1 LLPFWHL
8 AEIQTHANKES
19 LEEAL
24 KSLPEKYA
32 EVYEVAVKRIIE
44 QTRTSFSGVE
54 ILGTVLHAKRRLTVC
69 ELQHALAFRVGDT
82 SLDSLPDRWI
92 EKGDLTKRTCGLVV
106 IRDDEVQ
113 LAHQTVHQYLL
124 YHKGVYA
131 EHFEGKEK
139 KLTNLCLHYI
149 QLPTFQEMSNSEAE
163 RDSKHPFLQY
173 AVRYVGHHAAACIAM
188 DRDDGVLPSLLD
200 LVNKKDQLP
209 LGTLQLVAA
218 KVMQRPN
225 AGRIDRWRRA
235 LSSLHLAVIWH
246 MNAAVESLLTA
257 NPMDIDLRTE
267 GDKDETPLHVAARSA
282 NVAAVKMLLD
292 KGANVHAINYSGKT
306 ALDMVM
312 LRPYTQVQTKL
323 HEDSDFGNFLV
334 TLLLLRITVTDRDNE
349 PPPESKIDRAAF
361 EHGRRS
367 QRSFLKEVFEESD
380 SERHKLEKQNSTAL
394 ILSNAVQMNITDEE
408 EEIALMLIR
417 KEIDM
422 DGIRHAMETPL
433 QLAAIYGRLTIVSE
447 LLGRGANPFIDRVL
461 GWVASELAEQRGT
474 DDIYRLIKQREEDLV
489 RMENAQ
495 TDEEAK
501 LSMRSSKPQSDCDHR
516 SLLPF
521 RTVWSCSCQ
530 TC

>member
-1 LLPFWHL
+1 
-8 AEIQTHANKES
+8 
-19 LEEAL
+19 
-24 KSLPEKYA
+24 
-32 EVYEVAVKRIIE
+32 
-44 QTRTSFSGVE
+44 
-54 ILGTVLHAKRRLTVC
+54 
-69 ELQHALAFRVGDT
+69 
-82 SLDSLPDRWI
+82 
-92 EKGDLTKRTCGLVV
+92 
-106 IRDDEVQ
+106 
-113 LAHQTVHQYLL
+113 
-124 YHKGVYA
+124 
-131 EHFEGKEK
+131 
-139 KLTNLCLHYI
+139 
-149 QLPTFQEMSNSEAE
+149 
-163 RDSKHPFLQY
+163 
-173 AVRYVGHHAAACIAM
+173 
-188 DRDDGVLPSLLD
+188 
-200 LVNKKDQLP
+200 
-209 LGTLQLVAA
+209 
-218 KVMQRPN
+218 
-225 AGRIDRWRRA
+225 
-235 LSSLHLAVIWH
+235 
-246 MNAAVESLLTA
+246 
-257 NPMDIDLRTE
+257 
-267 GDKDETPLHVAARSA
+267 
-282 NVAAVKMLLD
+282 
-292 KGANVHAINYSGKT
+292 
-306 ALDMVM
+306 
-312 LRPYTQVQTKL
+312 
-323 HEDSDFGNFLV
+323 
-334 TLLLLRITVTDRDNE
+334 VTDRDNE